1 MSVKRCL
8 CMLLCLSALMY
19 PLTSS
24 AYYVIRLK
32 NGRQVIT
39 PTYWKHDHT
48 LLFDIYGGI
57 AGVEEGLVS
66 KISEIDASNGIE
78 ISAEE
83 QVKDVEVS
91 KTDVQQ
97 NDALSLNI
105 EEYRKKRDVVKQQI
119 DSTVEKYRE
128 ASSKHDNDEKEKIRQ
143 EITALSKKY
152 FDITDTVKQK
162 NRGRLP
168 EGWK

>member
-1 MSVKRCL
+1 MSVQHCL
-8 CMLLCLSALMY
+8 CMLICLSALTY

-24 AYYVIRLK
+24 AYYVIHLK

-57 AGVEEGLVS
+57 AGIEEGLVS
-66 KISEIDASNGIE
+66 NISEIDASKGME

-83 QVKDVEVS
+83 QAKRTEAS
-91 KTDVQQ
+91 ETDVQQ

-105 EEYRKKRDVVKQQI
+105 EEYKKKRDIVRHQI
-119 DSTVEKYRE
+119 DSTVEKFRE
-128 ASSKHDNDEKEKIRQ
+128 ASSKQNNNEKEKIRQ

-152 FDITDTVKQK
+152 FDITDAVKQK